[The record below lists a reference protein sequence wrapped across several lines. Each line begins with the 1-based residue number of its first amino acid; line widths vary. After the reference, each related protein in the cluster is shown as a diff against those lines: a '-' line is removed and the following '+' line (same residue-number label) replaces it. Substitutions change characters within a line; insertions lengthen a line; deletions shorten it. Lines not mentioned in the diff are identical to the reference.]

1 MPVRHEYRLDLAVA
15 NPRADL
21 HAPVGMFVR
30 AVSPGD
36 LLKLAELM
44 LDAYR
49 NTIDYEGEGIA
60 EALAEVADYFS
71 RAAKYPAIS
80 QLSLHRQSEEIMG
93 NSRSAQRAV
102 AC

>member
-1 MPVRHEYRLDLAVA
+1 V
-15 NPRADL
+15 
-21 HAPVGMFVR
+21 FVR

-60 EALAEVADYFS
+60 EALAEVEDYFS

-80 QLSLHRQSEEIMG
+80 QHSLHRQSEETMG
-93 NSRSAQRAV
+93 SSRSAQRAF
-102 AC
+102 AG